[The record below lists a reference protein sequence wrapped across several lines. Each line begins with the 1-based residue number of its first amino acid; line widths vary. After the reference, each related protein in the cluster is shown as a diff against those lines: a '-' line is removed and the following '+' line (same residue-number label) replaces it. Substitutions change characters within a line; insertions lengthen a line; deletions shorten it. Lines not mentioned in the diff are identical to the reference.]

1 MLGNKGVGG
10 TRFVTISYKGWVR
23 GQNGRILVVRSY

>member
-10 TRFVTISYKGWVR
+10 TRFVTIHYKGWVR
-23 GQNGRILVVRSY
+23 GQNGRSLVLRSY